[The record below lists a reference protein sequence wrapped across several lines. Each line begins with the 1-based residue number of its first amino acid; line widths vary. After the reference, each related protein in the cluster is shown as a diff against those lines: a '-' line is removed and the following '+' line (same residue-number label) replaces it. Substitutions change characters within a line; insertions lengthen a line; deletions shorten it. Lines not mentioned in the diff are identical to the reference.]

1 MRYDEAGATEELI
14 VLRSKREEF
23 GRVSRAA
30 EGDSLERSTRHKLMV
45 VAERLFGEFGIDAVP
60 LRAISKEAAQKNTN
74 SVQYH
79 FGGKL
84 QLLRAI
90 FEFREEQLGPLRAA
104 MLIEGEQSKRLRDVS
119 WLLRVCFEP
128 NFRHYRDSNGISYI
142 KLHAQY
148 LSNLRPRGVT
158 HPVDDQSPS
167 TESFRK
173 AIQLL
178 RQRLSF
184 LDDQLFMS
192 RLESVGAMFLGA
204 IIQHAARPVT
214 GRLPPERLFE
224 DVLGMMT
231 SAICTDRHDG
241 GRSIGRRT
249 RVPRGR
255 PAKIRS

>member
-1 MRYDEAGATEELI
+1 

-23 GRVSRAA
+23 GRDSRAA
-30 EGDSLERSTRHKLMV
+30 EGVGSERSTQHKLMV

-60 LRAISKEAAQKNTN
+60 LRAISKEAGQRNTN

-90 FEFREEQLGPLRAA
+90 FEFREDQLDPVREA
-104 MLIEGEQSKRLRDVS
+104 MLIEGEESNSLRDVS

-128 NFRHYRDSNGISYI
+128 NFCHYRDNNGISYI

-173 AIQLL
+173 AIHLL

-184 LDDQLFMS
+184 LDEQLFMS

-204 IIQHAARPVT
+204 IIQHAARPAN

-224 DVLGMMT
+224 DVLAMMT
-231 SAICTDRHDG
+231 SAICTDRRDS

-249 RVPRGR
+249 KVPGGSA
-255 PAKIRS
+255 AKIRS

>member
-1 MRYDEAGATEELI
+1 M

-23 GRVSRAA
+23 GRDSRTA
-30 EGDSLERSTRHKLMV
+30 EGDGSERSTRHKLMV

-60 LRAISKEAAQKNTN
+60 LRAISKEAGQRNTN

-90 FEFREEQLGPLRAA
+90 FEFREEQLDPLREA
-104 MLIEGEQSKRLRDVS
+104 MLIEGEESNRLRDVS

-128 NFRHYRDSNGISYI
+128 NFRHYRDNNGISYI

-148 LSNLRPRGVT
+148 LSNLRPRGVP

-173 AIQLL
+173 AIHLL

-184 LDDQLFMS
+184 LDEQLFMS

-204 IIQHAARPVT
+204 IIQHAARPAN
-214 GRLPPERLFE
+214 GRLPPDGLFE

-231 SAICTDRHDG
+231 AAICKDRGDS

-249 RVPRGR
+249 KVPAGR
-255 PAKIRS
+255 AAKISS